1 MLLTAKLLCI
11 SAQLFMIMDNQNN
24 RINPFVNNEGFS
36 AENNLVDI
44 LGNNDDNEGDQVI
57 SQVKLS
63 TYLDTHELSDKLYQ
77 AKSKLSILS
86 LNAQSI
92 MAKFDEFQI
101 AIDQIN
107 STGQEISIICIQE
120 SWLSS
125 ECNVQLFELHS
136 YQLVSKGKYCSN
148 HGGLLI

>member
-1 MLLTAKLLCI
+1 
-11 SAQLFMIMDNQNN
+11 MDNQNN

-36 AENNLVDI
+36 VENNLVDI
-44 LGNNDDNEGDQVI
+44 LGNNDDNEKDQVI

-77 AKSKLSILS
+77 AKSKLSILN

-101 AIDQIN
+101 AIDQKSEVRSQKFYLNIY
-107 STGQEISIICIQE
+107 TYTK
-120 SWLSS
+120 LS
-125 ECNVQLFELHS
+125 NIF
-136 YQLVSKGKYCSN
+136 
-148 HGGLLI
+148 

>member
-1 MLLTAKLLCI
+1 M
-11 SAQLFMIMDNQNN
+11 F
-24 RINPFVNNEGFS
+24 NEGFS

-44 LGNNDDNEGDQVI
+44 LGNNDDNEEDQVT

-86 LNAQSI
+86 LNAI

-101 AIDQIN
+101 ARDQIN
-107 STGQEISIICIQE
+107 STGQ
-120 SWLSS
+120 
-125 ECNVQLFELHS
+125 
-136 YQLVSKGKYCSN
+136 
-148 HGGLLI
+148 

>member
-1 MLLTAKLLCI
+1 
-11 SAQLFMIMDNQNN
+11 MDNQNN

-107 STGQEISIICIQE
+107 STDKKLAIVLTTEVYSSMCTMISFG
-120 SWLSS
+120 S
-125 ECNVQLFELHS
+125 
-136 YQLVSKGKYCSN
+136 
-148 HGGLLI
+148 LLI

>member
-1 MLLTAKLLCI
+1 
-11 SAQLFMIMDNQNN
+11 MDNQNN

-36 AENNLVDI
+36 AENNLADI

-92 MAKFDEFQI
+92 I
-101 AIDQIN
+101 AI
-107 STGQEISIICIQE
+107 IIIIIIIIIIKAIIAAMTTVDMVIKKTI
-120 SWLSS
+120 LP
-125 ECNVQLFELHS
+125 
-136 YQLVSKGKYCSN
+136 
-148 HGGLLI
+148 

>member
-1 MLLTAKLLCI
+1 
-11 SAQLFMIMDNQNN
+11 MIMDNQNS

-44 LGNNDDNEGDQVI
+44 LGNNDDNEENQVI

-63 TYLDTHELSDKLYQ
+63 TYLDTQELDDKLN
-77 AKSKLSILS
+77 ATNSKLSNLS

-92 MAKFDEFQI
+92 MSKFDEFEI

-107 STGQEISIICIQE
+107 SKQEISITCIQE

-125 ECNVQLFELHS
+125 ECNVQLFELPS
-136 YQLVSKGKYCSN
+136 YRLVSKKN
-148 HGGLLI
+148 IILITEVYPFMCAMNSFGSL